1 MQIKTPMRYITLYPS
16 RWPSFKSL
24 GTSLVVQQLR
34 LCLAMQRMQV
44 PPPIGK
50 LGPRRP
56 RGIRAHATPEPVE
69 PGNCWAC
76 AMYTPRASPAMP
88 VYRQAPS
95 LQALEP
101 TCHKER
107 SHRMQLRL
115 PKKFCFV
122 FLKSTNNKC
131 WRVCGEKGTFHK
143 KNEIISLATM
153 WTDLEIRERQI
164 AYDITYLWN
173 KEREYQWTYLQNKNR
188 LTDIEN
194 AVMVTKGDEAMH

>member
-76 AMYTPRASPAMP
+76 AMCTPRASPAMP

-107 SHRMQLRL
+107 SHRMQWRSHVSQLR
-115 PKKFCFV
+115 PNTAKEVNTYYFKQSRNV
-122 FLKSTNNKC
+122 
-131 WRVCGEKGTFHK
+131 KG
-143 KNEIISLATM
+143 
-153 WTDLEIRERQI
+153 IRG
-164 AYDITYLWN
+164 DIDET
-173 KEREYQWTYLQNKNR
+173 QW
-188 LTDIEN
+188 
-194 AVMVTKGDEAMH
+194 VMS